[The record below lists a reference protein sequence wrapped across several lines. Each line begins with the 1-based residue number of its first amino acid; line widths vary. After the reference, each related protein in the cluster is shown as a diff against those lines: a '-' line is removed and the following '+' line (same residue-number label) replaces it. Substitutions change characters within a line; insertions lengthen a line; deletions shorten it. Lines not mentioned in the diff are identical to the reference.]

1 MLYSLAGMK
10 ANIPSMWTFLTAHL
24 DSCLRYCAGLP
35 DLHLHA
41 ESSSPSPS
49 LFSIINFHLSWIWII
64 IPHHCYCL
72 QIYNY
77 NYNYIIII
85 ISSYRIISVSQ
96 YLVNPAKWYQ
106 IKPCQWCHKDEMLWF
121 VMFQITS
128 RFDMQRKRTVSVNLC
143 MLVSVTAP
151 CARTRSSEPFPLM
164 CRGLLMLLLRAN
176 SGCYHCLRLPWA
188 IFIILIQKAKAIL
201 DTAL

>member
-10 ANIPSMWTFLTAHL
+10 ANIPSMRTFLTAHL

-41 ESSSPSPS
+41 ESSSPLPS

-64 IPHHCYCL
+64 IHHHCYCL
-72 QIYNY
+72 QIYDY
-77 NYNYIIII
+77 YIIMNHYHII
-85 ISSYRIISVSQ
+85 ISNHICISVSRQ
-96 YLVNPAKWYQ
+96 SRKMISNQTMSVMSQRWNALICHVSNHITIWYAEETYSFSESLYVS
-106 IKPCQWCHKDEMLWF
+106 WCYCTLHKNTQL
-121 VMFQITS
+121 
-128 RFDMQRKRTVSVNLC
+128 RAL
-143 MLVSVTAP
+143 
-151 CARTRSSEPFPLM
+151 PLM
-164 CRGLLMLLLRAN
+164 CRGLLMLLLRAH
-176 SGCYHCLRLPWA
+176 SGRYHCLRLPWA